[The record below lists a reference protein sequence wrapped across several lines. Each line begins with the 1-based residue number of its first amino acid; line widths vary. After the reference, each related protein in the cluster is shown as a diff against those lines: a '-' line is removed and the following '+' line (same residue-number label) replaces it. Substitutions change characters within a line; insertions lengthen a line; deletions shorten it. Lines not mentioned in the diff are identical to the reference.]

1 MIEVIIKLGVII
13 LSWSL
18 GRFISKSKRY
28 KLVMANK
35 FTNFGVLE
43 KPDIYDTIRK
53 NL

>member
-1 MIEVIIKLGVII
+1 MIEVITKLGVII

-35 FTNFGVLE
+35 FTNFGG
-43 KPDIYDTIRK
+43 TRK
-53 NL
+53 TRYI